1 MSSLHYL
8 IRLSN
13 TMPLLSIVT
22 QADIEVPKSHLKYDR
37 TLSTMTLVT
46 NENVD
51 DNYNC
56 EAMGSIKNRL
66 LLARN
71 VIVSA
76 PVKLRCLQPKKIA
89 PPKARTELPKS
100 SVQNAT
106 SYNVTSMDLE
116 KIYCSGPLL
125 HAIQT
130 ADIYKDSK
138 QFVDMAIR
146 EEFTVDMI
154 LTNFNQL
161 VTNSASTSLSR
172 AQLEEFV
179 HKHFH
184 NAGNDLIPAIPID
197 FKEQVQLQ
205 RIASITDQ
213 ELRQWAMGLHELW
226 KSLGRLPNANVRSSF
241 LRVPPIHN
249 VKALERNYN
258 NENLLIL
265 PGGRFLESYYWDS
278 YWIVEGLLV
287 SEMFSTARGVVNNLL
302 EYASYLGFVPNG
314 GRIYYLTRSQPPM
327 LSDMVRLVAKSQNA
341 DDKAEWDLDYLTA
354 ALPILEKEYSFWMH
368 TKPHFNEVT
377 QQTYAPHAVEIEK
390 DGKTYT
396 LNRYVANAN
405 APRPESYQEDFEMA
419 ERIFGS
425 HEAEPVVTD
434 SVMSNTSRNRF
445 YNDVI
450 AAAESGWDFSSR
462 WFRDRQTLDTVYTES
477 IVPVD
482 LNAILYRVEV
492 NLSQFHRV
500 LGNLKEATM
509 YEMFA
514 QRRLA
519 AINAILWNEQ
529 LYCWKDYDME
539 TRAPVSLTEYSAS
552 DYFPLWA
559 RAYDMTDV
567 VCKQQ
572 ILESLRDRS
581 TLIQIGGI
589 RMTTISTAEQWDSP
603 NAWPP
608 VQDIIVD
615 GLLGLDLPE
624 GTELAK
630 VVVQRWITNGLT
642 AWRRSGVMF
651 EKYSAT
657 KLGETGDG
665 GEYEPQTGF
674 GWSNGVIL
682 KFLTTHQ
689 NLYRSSS

>member
-1 MSSLHYL
+1 
-8 IRLSN
+8 
-13 TMPLLSIVT
+13 MPLLSIVT
-22 QADIEVPKSHLKYDR
+22 QADIEVPKTHLKNDR
-37 TLSTMTLVT
+37 TPSTMTLVT
-46 NENVD
+46 NENAK

-56 EAMGSIKNRL
+56 GSMGSVKNRL
-66 LLARN
+66 LHARN
-71 VIVSA
+71 VVVST
-76 PVKLRCLQPKKIA
+76 PVKLRGLQPKKKTSPQLRA
-89 PPKARTELPKS
+89 ESLKS
-100 SVQNAT
+100 SVQNVT
-106 SYNVTSMDLE
+106 SYNVTSMELE

-130 ADIYKDSK
+130 AEIYRDSK
-138 QFVDMAIR
+138 QFVDMALR
-146 EEFTVDMI
+146 QEFTVDMI
-154 LTNFNQL
+154 LDNFNQL
-161 VTNSASTSLSR
+161 LTNAKAGNGGNASASLSR
-172 AQLEEFV
+172 QQLEEFV
-179 HKHFH
+179 HKHFL
-184 NAGNDLIPAIPID
+184 NAGNDLIPAVPMD
-197 FKEQVQLQ
+197 FKDEAQLQ
-205 RIASITDQ
+205 QIPSITDQ

-226 KSLGRLPNANVRSSF
+226 KSLGRLPNVNVRSSF
-241 LRVPPIHN
+241 LRVPPVHN
-249 VKALERNYN
+249 EKALERNYN

-287 SEMFSTARGVVNNLL
+287 SEMFTTARGVVNNLL

-314 GRIYYLTRSQPPM
+314 GRIYYLSRSQPPM
-327 LSDMVRLVAKSQNA
+327 LSDMVRLVARKPQGA
-341 DDKAEWDLDYLTA
+341 DIEIEWDLDYLKA
-354 ALPILEKEYSFWMH
+354 ALPILVKEYSFWMH

-390 DGKTYT
+390 DGKMYI

-405 APRPESYQEDFEMA
+405 APRPESYSEDYEMA

-425 HEAEPVVTD
+425 HEAEPIEVNTD
-434 SVMSNTSRNRF
+434 NMANTTKNRF
-445 YNDVI
+445 YNDII

-462 WFRDRQTLDTVYTES
+462 WFRNRSTLDTVYTES

-482 LNAILYRVEV
+482 LNAILYRVEL

-500 LGNLKEATM
+500 LGNVNESAM
-509 YEMFA
+509 YEALA
-514 QRRLA
+514 QSRLA

-529 LYCWKDYDME
+529 LHCWKDYDME
-539 TRAPVSLTEYSAS
+539 TKGPVSITEYAAS

-581 TLIQIGGI
+581 TLIQIGGV
-589 RMTTISTAEQWDSP
+589 RMTTIKTDEQWDSP

-615 GLLGLDLPE
+615 GLLGLDIPE

-630 VVVQRWITNGLT
+630 VIVHRWVTNGLM
-642 AWRRSGVMF
+642 AWRNSGVMF

-657 KLGETGDG
+657 HIGETGDG

-682 KFLTTHQ
+682 KFLTAHQ
-689 NLYRSSS
+689 SLYRSS